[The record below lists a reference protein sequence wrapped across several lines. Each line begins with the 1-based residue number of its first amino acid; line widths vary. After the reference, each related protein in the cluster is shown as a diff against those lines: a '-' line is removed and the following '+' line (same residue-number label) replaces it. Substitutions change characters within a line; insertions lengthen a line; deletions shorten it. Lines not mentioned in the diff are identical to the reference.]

1 MALPHASKIE
11 LESAYAIM
19 GFFLA
24 TRKCRQSDQQKTGN
38 LENTKTMER
47 VRGAFYNNLVVI
59 SEVLH
64 KKVKLSQLKTPLS
77 DHKHHLNR
85 TKNSHMSFQ
94 TFPSNI
100 TLKYY
105 AQTMMS
111 PPKREYSQHMIHC
124 INTSG
129 VYSHIIRKGNGGDII
144 FGA

>member
-1 MALPHASKIE
+1 
-11 LESAYAIM
+11 
-19 GFFLA
+19 
-24 TRKCRQSDQQKTGN
+24 
-38 LENTKTMER
+38 MER

-77 DHKHHLNR
+77 DHKHLLNR

-111 PPKREYSQHMIHC
+111 PPITLPNNVTINATGIDTMDHML
-124 INTSG
+124 G
-129 VYSHIIRKGNGGDII
+129 I
-144 FGA
+144 FPFGKESST